1 MNDQTKESKT
11 AMETEQARATVDL
24 TNIREHDHKH
34 SIIGGKCLQFEC
46 GEANAS
52 VDLYTGRLL
61 LTLPLFRNGD
71 ILPVSL
77 IYNSHFFNAVQSGNK
92 IGFGMGLNLQGS
104 LDSLNNSYMDGS
116 GIVHEF
122 PYGIRVEETGTT
134 EFEKNPVARKV
145 YKYIAN
151 NYHVYAGDGSYFTD
165 SNCTGIS
172 FPNGS
177 LIDFYNG
184 LFGKYYSNYNS
195 FLTGRK
201 LEYSYTSDTNLV
213 LHLQTVKLDDVNFLS
228 FAYNGELVKSI
239 TKGTETVNFTYLNGY
254 LQTVQRVDGGVSTI
268 LLTCAYTNGNLT
280 QAESLGNVLCF
291 THSGGKVTSVE
302 ERSRYDKV
310 GATAVT
316 NDLIGN
322 KWNINHINGSWTR
335 VTDKNELITDYFFG
349 EGGKLIAESVAT
361 DATINPYK
369 VSRGNVNF
377 SQVQCFPENILVDGD
392 STEVMRERVHS
403 CQATLKSTDVAYT
416 YADAVNFD
424 MRQNTTETKI
434 FGSHNVSGS
443 DLYVF
448 TCWVKVASCMDNYVK
463 FTDGEA
469 RNVGSD
475 TFFGVRAQWFSSEAG
490 DTKSLYVPLNAEI
503 GGWQFVAVPFR
514 SLSDRSARV
523 DWFMDFA
530 NNSGKVDI
538 KFPAVYKTHGNW
550 QVRFENDY
558 AISYM
563 NGKHEILFFN
573 QKVNSLKNIL
583 RENFTNTLIGTATN
597 SYKNILPLT
606 QTDYNGVKTEYTYD
620 SKNRCTGKTMSKSG
634 LSTSSNV
641 TYDGFSGRIASETT
655 AGGKVSYTYNKYGDC
670 LTVKLPKGDGTT
682 FAYNSR
688 SLPETVTATK
698 FASNTQSISYQNG
711 FPIKYVCG
719 TKTYEMTYDGF
730 GRILE
735 VKENGSVKKSVVYKD
750 FGISLD
756 GVSGATNSVTVTFAN
771 GFKTASYTDK
781 YGQLI
786 RVNENG
792 SSVSELSYD
801 ASGNLTKSIDNIVNS
816 EYTYT
821 YQDGMPHTVKETRN
835 GVVLLTTAYSTNAD
849 GEIDRVNFD
858 YGLKKDEYTQTLDEY
873 GRLKEETTPLGTMEY
888 TYDALGRIEKR
899 SGYGDFTKYLY
910 LSTSTVGAT
919 NLPSRISF
927 SDMSRYDITYDNN
940 GNVTNIVSG
949 DGNDNI
955 TYAYDNVGRL
965 ISETRKNKYHNTF
978 AYDINGNLTEKNEY
992 PYENG
997 AIASAKRTRRI
1008 YTYTNGQMSAYDG
1021 KICSYDA
1028 NGNPTNY
1035 LGTACEWTRGRLL
1048 KKFGNTSFEYN
1059 AEGLRTKKG
1068 NKEYIWSGDR
1078 ILGEKENGKVT
1089 MRYFYDASGIA
1100 GYEYSGTKFV
1110 FRKNLQGD
1118 IIGIIDNTGT
1128 LLGTYEYDAWG
1139 NCTATKVIISGTSM
1153 VLSMNPFRYRGY
1165 YFDSETGLY
1174 YLQSRYYDPKT
1185 GRFIS
1190 PDAYSYLEP
1199 DTVNGL
1205 NLYSYCN
1212 NNPVM
1217 YADPSGHIA
1226 FLVILLTGIFVGAAA
1241 GGAVNGI
1248 NAYMSGARGGE
1259 LAGAIFGGAIMGGA
1273 MGAVLAIGG
1282 AAGLTAA
1289 GATITGFS
1297 MSTSTAFA
1305 LSGLIGIGAGMASY
1319 SAKALFAGNWNA
1331 ERFAEAGLMG
1341 LLNGIATYWSA
1352 FVGGK
1357 HGVFNSYLVKQ
1368 GGQMIASATSKFL
1381 MSSSSV
1387 FGMISRITNKFGAD
1401 FTKLTLGSGIA
1412 AMLRWIINH
1421 LFV

>member
-61 LTLPLFRNGD
+61 FSLPLFRNQD
-71 ILPVSL
+71 TLPVSL
-77 IYNSHFFNAVQSGNK
+77 IYNSLYYDAVQKGNR
-92 IGFGMGLNLQGS
+92 IGLGMGLSIQGGLIYYNDERAFIDGAGIAEYFDYALPREANGTS
-104 LDSLNNSYMDGS
+104 AYEDTAKTRKFKIYEKSGDVASKTGKYVSNGTKLTFPNSEYLYTDGVSESYIGTYHKMCGADDELTELRYEYSDGS
-116 GIVHEF
+116 GLEKQLLEVKN
-122 PYGIRVEETGTT
+122 GDTT
-134 EFEKNPVARKV
+134 V
-145 YKYIAN
+145 
-151 NYHVYAGDGSYFTD
+151 
-165 SNCTGIS
+165 IS
-172 FPNGS
+172 
-177 LIDFYNG
+177 LT
-184 LFGKYYSNYNS
+184 YNS
-195 FLTGRK
+195 TK
-201 LEYSYTSDTNLV
+201 
-213 LHLQTVKLDDVNFLS
+213 
-228 FAYNGELVKSI
+228 LVKSI
-239 TKGTETVNFTYLNGY
+239 TKGTETVNFTYSRGY

-268 LLTCAYTNGNLT
+268 LLTCTYDTNGNLI
-280 QAESLGNVLCF
+280 QAESFGNILRF

-302 ERSRYDKV
+302 ERSRYIKI
-310 GATAVT
+310 GATTVT

-322 KWNINHINGSWTR
+322 KWNINRINGSWTR
-335 VTDKNELITDYFFG
+335 VTDKNKLITDYFFG
-349 EGGKLIAESVAT
+349 EGGKLIAESVAQNSL
-361 DATINPYK
+361 IEPYK
-369 VSRGNVNF
+369 IVRGNMNF
-377 SQVQCFPENILVDGD
+377 SQAERFSGEVTIGGD
-392 STEVMRERVHS
+392 SKTVMRERIHS
-403 CQATLKSTDVAYT
+403 CQATLKATDVAYT

-424 MRQNTTETKI
+424 MRQNTTGTKI

-448 TCWVKVASCMDNYVK
+448 TCWVKVASCLDNFVK

-475 TFFGVRAQWFSSEAG
+475 TFFGVRAQWFSSKAG
-490 DTKSLYVPLNAEI
+490 GTKSLYVPLNAEI

-514 SLSDRSARV
+514 SLNDQSARV

-538 KFPAVYKTHGNW
+538 KFPAIYKTHGNW
-550 QVRFENDY
+550 QVSLDKDY
-558 AISYM
+558 SITYGNKKNEVSLFNI
-563 NGKHEILFFN
+563 NGFTAK
-573 QKVNSLKNIL
+573 KVL
-583 RENFTNTLIGTATN
+583 RENFTNTVLKTYTTEYTAISEYRLLN
-597 SYKNILPLT
+597 D
-606 QTDYNGVKTEYTYD
+606 TDYSGVKTTYSYD
-620 SKNRCTGKTMSKSG
+620 SRGRVTGKTMSKST
-634 LSTSSNV
+634 LSSHSDWDYTPDN
-641 TYDGFSGRIASETT
+641 SGRIASELT
-655 AGGKVSYTYNKYGDC
+655 AGGLTKYTYNAYGDP
-670 LTVKLPKGDGTT
+670 LTVKTPKGDGATYT
-682 FAYNSR
+682 YDNR
-688 SLPETVTATK
+688 GRLKTVTSTK
-698 FASNTQSISYQNG
+698 LTSNTQSIDYNCEM
-711 FPIKYVCG
+711 PVKYTCN

-750 FGISLD
+750 FGTGLD

-816 EYTYT
+816 VYTYT
-821 YQDGMPHTVKETRN
+821 YQNGMPHTVKETRN

-899 SGYGDFTKYLY
+899 SGYGDFTKYQY

-1021 KICSYDA
+1021 KTCSYDA

-1035 LGTACEWTRGRLL
+1035 LGRACEWTRGRLL

-1118 IIGIIDNTGT
+1118 VIGIVDNTGT

-1139 NCTATKVIISGTSM
+1139 NCTATKVIISGTSL

-1217 YADPSGHIA
+1217 NVDPSGHIVWSLF
-1226 FLVILLTGIFVGAAA
+1226 FLVVGVSFSIGVGASVVNQAVQYGVNSINYGQAVVDGLFTVASTALAFTGIGLSASMALNGFLGYMQYAIDIDFHEGASQTIEGALFAIGTGIFAGLRNGVGANNLQSLSKTLYKASTTISTQLIKHMIDT
-1241 GGAVNGI
+1241 GAKVTTNLI
-1248 NAYMSGARGGE
+1248 SNAFIGSANKIMERTILRPLWSW
-1259 LAGAIFGGAIMGGA
+1259 IFKF
-1273 MGAVLAIGG
+1273 
-1282 AAGLTAA
+1282 
-1289 GATITGFS
+1289 FS
-1297 MSTSTAFA
+1297 KW
-1305 LSGLIGIGAGMASY
+1305 L
-1319 SAKALFAGNWNA
+1319 GNN
-1331 ERFAEAGLMG
+1331 
-1341 LLNGIATYWSA
+1341 I
-1352 FVGGK
+1352 
-1357 HGVFNSYLVKQ
+1357 
-1368 GGQMIASATSKFL
+1368 
-1381 MSSSSV
+1381 
-1387 FGMISRITNKFGAD
+1387 
-1401 FTKLTLGSGIA
+1401 
-1412 AMLRWIINH
+1412 
-1421 LFV
+1421 